1 MIFYRSIFRKNKVL
15 TSYLYMINNYN
26 KKYISD
32 DIIYNNLYN
41 NFYNKDKLNN
51 HLFKMKIIK
60 NIIKINKKI
69 CNMEKSIDENK
80 ELFSGEQIKENKEL
94 FYEIKVKENK
104 ELFYETQVKENTN
117 HIETLYFING
127 VWMISITVYIFIITY
142 KKLI

>member
-69 CNMEKSIDENK
+69 CNMEKSIDKNK
-80 ELFSGEQIKENKEL
+80 ELFSGVH
-94 FYEIKVKENK
+94 VKENK
-104 ELFYETQVKENTN
+104 ELFYEKQVKENTN

>member
-32 DIIYNNLYN
+32 DIMYNNLYN

-80 ELFSGEQIKENKEL
+80 ELFSGVH
-94 FYEIKVKENK
+94 VKENK
-104 ELFYETQVKENTN
+104 ELFYEKQVKENTN